1 MGSCSGIT
9 QLNKPDVIKVSLSN
23 RCSSHAGTG
32 NKFKDRRGEN
42 MKARLLWLSLERWQA
57 INRRLNI
64 RLLYH
69 RFL

>member
-42 MKARLLWLSLERWQA
+42 MKAQLL
-57 INRRLNI
+57 
-64 RLLYH
+64 
-69 RFL
+69 